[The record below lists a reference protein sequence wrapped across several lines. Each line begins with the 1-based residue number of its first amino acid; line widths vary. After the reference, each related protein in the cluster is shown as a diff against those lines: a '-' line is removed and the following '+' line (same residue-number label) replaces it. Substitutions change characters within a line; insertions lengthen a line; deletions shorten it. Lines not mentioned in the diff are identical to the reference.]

1 MTTPTTFFDLSSLDS
16 DYNFSVIQ
24 QLFKQPNLL
33 QQQNQVVEAENS
45 FTDLT
50 FLSSH
55 QRQVEVQ
62 PAYFNQAYNNS
73 FPIQQTYIYNPTAYP
88 SPPLDASTN
97 LPSPRI
103 DFEDSNNRSM
113 NSDNSNMSTSS
124 STGFQMDRR
133 MNLPVALLQ
142 HVKLE
147 PGSSEGSPET
157 WSRVPAPETSGATHF
172 PFSSYS
178 TKPVD
183 ERAIN
188 PAFQQPMGY
197 YGQPQ
202 HPVNFGNTMP
212 PTPQDYPMQNQNRNV
227 THTTPLNFHQNQ
239 SRPPPVLAPQTM
251 MTTFSS
257 KTVSSTPKRY
267 KCNICQK
274 RFTRPSSL
282 QTHTYS
288 HTGEKRMSKFFF
300 LNIVVMRL

>member
-1 MTTPTTFFDLSSLDS
+1 MTTPITFFDLPSLDS
-16 DYNFSVIQ
+16 DYNFPVIQ
-24 QLFKQPNLL
+24 QLIKQQNFL
-33 QQQNQVVEAENS
+33 QQQNQVAEAENS

-50 FLSSH
+50 FPSSH
-55 QRQVEVQ
+55 QRQIEVQ
-62 PAYFNQAYNNS
+62 LAYFNQAYNNS
-73 FPIQQTYIYNPTAYP
+73 LPIQQTYIYNPTAYP

-103 DFEDSNNRSM
+103 DFEDNNNGSM
-113 NSDNSNMSTSS
+113 NSSDNSNLTSS
-124 STGFQMDRR
+124 SSNGFQMDRR
-133 MNLPVALLQ
+133 MNLPIALLQ

-147 PGSSEGSPET
+147 PGSSEGSTET
-157 WSRVPAPETSGATHF
+157 WSRVSVPEASGTTHF
-172 PFSSYS
+172 PFGSYS

-183 ERAIN
+183 ERAMS
-188 PAFQQPMGY
+188 PVFQQPMNY
-197 YGQPQ
+197 YGHPQ

-212 PTPQDYPMQNQNRNV
+212 PIPQDYPMQNQNRNV
-227 THTTPLNFHQNQ
+227 THTTPLHFHQNS
-239 SRPPPVLAPQTM
+239 SRPPPVLSPQTM

-288 HTGEKRMSKFFF
+288 HTGEK
-300 LNIVVMRL
+300 

>member
-1 MTTPTTFFDLSSLDS
+1 MGRNPSIET
-16 DYNFSVIQ
+16 
-24 QLFKQPNLL
+24 
-33 QQQNQVVEAENS
+33 ENS
-45 FTDLT
+45 FSDLT
-50 FLSSH
+50 FLPSH
-55 QRQVEVQ
+55 QRQIEVQ
-62 PAYFNQAYNNS
+62 PTYFNQAYNNS

-88 SPPLDASTN
+88 SPPLDNSIN
-97 LPSPRI
+97 LPSPRVE
-103 DFEDSNNRSM
+103 FEDNNRSM
-113 NSDNSNMSTSS
+113 NSDNSNLTSSS

-133 MNLPVALLQ
+133 MNLPIALLQ
-142 HVKLE
+142 QVKLE

-157 WSRVPAPETSGATHF
+157 WSRVSAPETSGTTHF
-172 PFSSYS
+172 PFGSYS
-178 TKPVD
+178 AKPVD
-183 ERAIN
+183 ERAMN

-227 THTTPLNFHQNQ
+227 THTTPLHFHQNQ

-288 HTGEKRMSKFFF
+288 HTGEKLIQLRNTTFVNTTFHSNVQLKAVVDTFRLSVTFAVIRKFTQNN
-300 LNIVVMRL
+300 LIQL